1 MRFIE
6 MGSANDPALLFIHGL
21 AATAESC
28 YGEVGRLLER
38 DWRVVLC
45 ELDGHYDGSPP
56 FSGLGDTCAQI
67 EAFVAKRCQGRLHGM
82 VGLSLGGTVAV
93 TILSRGKIT
102 IERTL
107 LDAAFCVDMGLL
119 RGFYNLIFPMGVGLI
134 RDGRYVPDF
143 VIDGLMG
150 KGNRSVIE
158 MLYPN
163 ISNATC
169 RRACREIYAYHIS
182 EDLRRTTSTVEFWRG
197 SEEPYPKKSAALL
210 KGILPHMTERV
221 FPNMG
226 HCQFLHERPEE
237 YAALLDAFMKGREVS
252 PQ

>member
-6 MGSANDPALLFIHGL
+6 MGSESHPALLFLHGL

-28 YGEVGRLLER
+28 YGEVRRLLER

-56 FSGLGDTCAQI
+56 FPGLDATCAQI
-67 EAFVAKRCQGRLHGM
+67 EAFVTEHYNGRLRGM

-93 TILSRGKIT
+93 TILSQGRIT
-102 IERTL
+102 VDKTL

-119 RGFYNLIFPMGVGLI
+119 RGFYNLVFPMGVGRI
-134 RDGRYVPDF
+134 RDGKYVPGF

-163 ISNATC
+163 ISDATC
-169 RRACREIYAYHIS
+169 RKACREIYAYHIS
-182 EDLRRTTSTVEFWRG
+182 ESLKRTASAVAFWRG

-210 KGILPHMTERV
+210 RKLLPDMTERV

-226 HCQFLHERPEE
+226 HCQFLHERPKA
-237 YAALLDAFMKGREVS
+237 YAALLETYMKGEGVNN
-252 PQ
+252 Q

>member
-6 MGSANDPALLFIHGL
+6 MGSASQPALLFIHGL

-38 DWRVVLC
+38 GWRIVLC
-45 ELDGHYDGSPP
+45 KLDGHYDGSPP
-56 FSGLGDTCAQI
+56 FPGLDDTCAQI
-67 EAFVAKRCQGRLHGM
+67 EAFVTERYQGRLRGM

-93 TILSRGKIT
+93 TILSRGRIT
-102 IERTL
+102 VGRTL

-119 RGFYNLIFPMGVGLI
+119 RGFYNLIFPMGVGRI
-134 RDGRYVPDF
+134 RDGKYVPGF

-163 ISNATC
+163 IADATC
-169 RRACREIYAYHIS
+169 RKACREIYAYHIS
-182 EDLRRTTSTVEFWRG
+182 ESLKHTSSAVEFWRG

-210 KGILPHMTERV
+210 KRVLPAMTERV
-221 FPNMG
+221 FANMG
-226 HCQFLHERPEE
+226 HCQFLHERPRE
-237 YAALLDAFMKGREVS
+237 YAALLDTYMRG
-252 PQ
+252 